1 MFDDLIE
8 LALAEDPMLD
18 ELEREDVAELYV
30 RAVEMR
36 DIAANAVRKLG
47 EHIGARFDTPVTLA
61 NGWVL
66 QPSVD
71 VRRTGWRKSD
81 LIDHVKDTLSVILV
95 NREGEPI
102 SVLPD
107 AVVRDLFEP
116 ATGRTKNWRARG
128 INPDAWCDV
137 TKVPSVKVVK

>member
-8 LALAEDPMLD
+8 LAMAEDPMLD

-47 EHIGARFDTPVTLA
+47 EHIGGRFDTPVTLA

-71 VRRTGWRKSD
+71 VRRTAWRKGD
-81 LIDHVKDTLSVILV
+81 LEDRVKDSMSVIMI
-95 NREGEPI
+95 NSAGEQVP
-102 SVLPD
+102 VLPERII
-107 AVVRDLFEP
+107 RDLYEL
-116 ATGRTKNWRARG
+116 ATGRTKNWREHG
-128 INPDAWCDV
+128 VNPDEYCTV
-137 TKVPSVKVVK
+137 TKVPTVKVIR

>member
-1 MFDDLIE
+1 MFDDLVE

-18 ELEREDVAELYV
+18 EVSREDVAELYV

-36 DIAANAVRKLG
+36 DIAAFAVRKLG
-47 EHIGARFDTPVTLA
+47 EHIGERFDTPVTLA

-71 VRRTGWRKSD
+71 IRRTGWRKGD
-81 LIDHVKDTLSVILV
+81 LIDHVKDTMSVIYV
-95 NREGEPI
+95 DREGEPV

-107 AVVRDLFEP
+107 AVIRDLFEP

-128 INPDAWCDV
+128 INPDDWCDV
-137 TKVPSVKVVK
+137 AKIPSVKVVK